1 MLSKLSDNTMLGG
14 AVDFL
19 KGREPLLPLQR
30 NLDNLEG
37 CVITN
42 YTKFNKNKCQIMS
55 LGWGNMDIHTDW
67 GERGCRIEAQ
77 TISYIS

>member
-37 CVITN
+37 CMITN
-42 YTKFNKNKCQIMS
+42 YMKFNKNKC
-55 LGWGNMDIHTDW
+55 
-67 GERGCRIEAQ
+67 
-77 TISYIS
+77 